1 MDINDVANAIL
12 SNPDVQEK
20 AMSYVHQTH
29 YPDMAAEEFVSKV
42 KPTNRKPI
50 FVTDPNDPKL
60 KSYTDSLNLYKK
72 GESNYGKYLEANQ
85 RLNIPNSSTRIVDN
99 PYVYDGDSPAK
110 IQPIQSHR
118 YWYSYNPDVI
128 SGTNLPSNTVPP
140 WTDRYQKPVQPVKLK
155 PTYEEFLKTVNP
167 DFIGDDYNLE
177 EAYKNLPYEVTSAW
191 AKDPNKNHLPDTYK
205 LPNHET
211 FSNESIYY
219 KKGMKAGRW
228 EGDNYIPIEPTV
240 IPETKKYTSP
250 KQFYQGRDFMEATGF
265 RPGYFHPEEVEEAKK
280 SKK

>member
-1 MDINDVANAIL
+1 MDVNDVADAIL

-29 YPDMAAEEFVSKV
+29 YPDMAAEEFMANVQ
-42 KPTNRKPI
+42 PTGREPI
-50 FVTDPNDPKL
+50 YVTDRKDPRL
-60 KSYTDSLNLYKK
+60 RAYNDSLFLYNKEKK
-72 GESNYGKYLEANQ
+72 IYENEAKSFSPHVASLTYDKLLSFGPVRDEAPKYGY
-85 RLNIPNSSTRIVDN
+85 T
-99 PYVYDGDSPAK
+99 
-110 IQPIQSHR
+110 
-118 YWYSYNPDVI
+118 YSDKPLY
-128 SGTNLPSNTVPP
+128 G
-140 WTDRYQKPVQPVKLK
+140 YKKPVQPVKLK

-219 KKGMKAGRW
+219 KEGMKAGRW
-228 EGDNYIPIEPTV
+228 EGDNYIPIQPTV
-240 IPETKKYTSP
+240 VTETKKYTSP

-280 SKK
+280 NKK